1 MTRWQFLLTTLL
13 SLVCLG
19 LSIAVIL
26 SARTNQKL
34 QAEIQGQ
41 QMEINKGTQSQQI
54 GTNLVR
60 DIAVAAT
67 KNDNLKD
74 LLSRN
79 GFTLTQNP
87 SPAPSPAP

>member
-1 MTRWQFLLTTLL
+1 MTRLQFLLATLL
-13 SLVCLG
+13 GLICLG
-19 LSIAVIL
+19 LSIAVIV

-34 QAEIQGQ
+34 QTEIQVQ
-41 QMEINKGTQSQQI
+41 QIEINKGTQSQQI

-67 KNDNLKD
+67 KNDQLKD

-79 GFTLTQNP
+79 GFTLTPNP
-87 SPAPSPAP
+87 SPAPSP

>member
-13 SLVCLG
+13 SLICLG
-19 LSIAVIL
+19 LSIAVIA

-34 QAEIQGQ
+34 QTELQAQ
-41 QMEINKGTQSQQI
+41 QLEINKGTQSQQI
-54 GTNLVR
+54 GTNLIR

-67 KNDNLKD
+67 KNDHLKD

-79 GFTLTQNP
+79 GFTLTQNASP
-87 SPAPSPAP
+87 AASPAP